1 MPARRLDLVTA
12 GESFDDIV
20 FYGLSGLPGPGQEFR
35 TPNFLRSPGGGAIIT
50 AVAAARLGLR
60 CGVVSGLSIDSAR
73 LLRDEK
79 IAIRNLRVDRE
90 PAAVTVALSTRADR
104 RFVTFDGVNRLL
116 GPRIRKAV
124 PQMSARHVHF
134 ALVPRPCRPWISL
147 VRNLRRRGI
156 STSWDFGWDDRLASD
171 PHLPVLAT
179 TVDYLFLNRD
189 EALMYSRT
197 TRLTKALERWRRAGN
212 YIVIKLGSSGSR
224 LLGSADRVDIHARG
238 KPVRAVDST
247 GAGDAFNG
255 GFLAARLRGKTLDAA
270 LALGNR
276 IGALSTRR
284 AGGIAGLPQHGARI

>member
-20 FYGLSGLPGPGQEFR
+20 FYGLTGLPGPGQELR

-60 CGVVSGLSIDSAR
+60 CGVVSGLSSDSAR

-79 IAIRNLRVDRE
+79 IAIRNLRADRE
-90 PAAVTVALSTRADR
+90 PPAVTVALSTRTDR
-104 RFVTFDGVNRLL
+104 RFVTFDGVNRRL
-116 GPRIRKAV
+116 GPRVRKAV
-124 PQMSARHVHF
+124 PQMPARHVHF
-134 ALVPRPCRPWISL
+134 ALVPRPCRPWVSV
-147 VRNLRRRGI
+147 VRHLRRRGI
-156 STSWDFGWDDRLASD
+156 STSWDFGWDDRLARD
-171 PHLPVLAT
+171 RHLPVLAT

-197 TRLTKALERWRRAGN
+197 TRLTTALERWRRAGN
-212 YIVIKLGSSGSR
+212 YVVIKLGSSGSR
-224 LLGSADRVDIHARG
+224 LLGGADSVDIHARG
-238 KPVRAVDST
+238 KRVRAVDST

-255 GFLAARLRGKTLDAA
+255 GFLAARLRGDTLDAA

-276 IGALSTRR
+276 IGALSTQR
-284 AGGIAGLPQHGARI
+284 AGGIAGLPQHGART